1 MAGFEEAATV
11 TGPRRVLAVCAPGAD
26 LSGGHVLWNGFRPD
40 DLRKTGGGAGAFET
54 VGASVRNP

>member
-1 MAGFEEAATV
+1 M
-11 TGPRRVLAVCAPGAD
+11 TGLGRVLAMCDPGAA
-26 LSGGHVLWNGFRPD
+26 LSGGHVLRNGFRPD